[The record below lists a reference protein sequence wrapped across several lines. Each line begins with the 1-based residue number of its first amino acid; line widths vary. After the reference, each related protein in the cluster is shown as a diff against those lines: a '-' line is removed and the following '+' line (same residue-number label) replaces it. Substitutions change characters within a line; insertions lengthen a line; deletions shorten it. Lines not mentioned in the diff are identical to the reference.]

1 MVLRN
6 TLASF
11 GARALLEGPDV
22 ILTVKAA
29 QTFGLIAHELA
40 TNAAKYGALSAS
52 DGTLRVTS
60 DIKGSRGRPQADI
73 RLARVGGLL
82 QAAQP
87 KRFRRHHPVACPG
100 AEFACLPQLSI
111 RKRA

>member
-1 MVLRN
+1 M
-6 TLASF
+6 APF

-52 DGTLRVTS
+52 DGTLRVTW
-60 DIKGSRGRPQADI
+60 DIKGAADAPKLI
-73 RLARVGGLL
+73 FDWRKSGASL

-87 KRFRRHHPVACPG
+87 KRFRRDHPVAG
-100 AEFACLPQLSI
+100 RRGRIRLFA
-111 RKRA
+111 AN